1 VSDSFFVSATI
12 ELVATSMEDLTAPVM
27 ASSTELTFGQD
38 GGVEAPVV
46 IPSAPR
52 VVRGKLDR
60 FGVAMGTGR
69 RKTSVARVRIKAGTG
84 VILINGRS
92 LENFFAIEKDR
103 MIAVS
108 PLRATEKLS
117 EVDVNVRV
125 HGGGTTGQSG
135 AIVMGIA
142 RALEVMNPSL
152 FPILK
157 DAGFFTR
164 DSRMVE
170 RKKYGH
176 KKSRR
181 GFQFSKR

>member
-1 VSDSFFVSATI
+1 
-12 ELVATSMEDLTAPVM
+12 MEDLAIPAVSPEL
-27 ASSTELTFGQD
+27 ASTQELTFGHDD
-38 GGVEAPVV
+38 GATPSVV
-46 IPSAPR
+46 VPTAPR
-52 VVRGKLDR
+52 VLRGKMDR

-69 RKTSVARVRIKAGTG
+69 RKTAIARVRIKPGSG
-84 VILINGRS
+84 VVRINGRT
-92 LENFFAIEKDR
+92 LEEFFCIEKDR
-103 MIAVS
+103 IIAMS
-108 PLRATEKLS
+108 PLVVTEKLGQ
-117 EVDVNVRV
+117 VDLMIRVN
-125 HGGGTTGQSG
+125 GGGTTGQSG

-152 FPILK
+152 FPALK

-170 RKKYGH
+170 RKMYGH

>member
-1 VSDSFFVSATI
+1 MDDMTTPAVTP
-12 ELVATSMEDLTAPVM
+12 ELV
-27 ASSTELTFGQD
+27 SSPELTFGQE
-38 GGVEAPVV
+38 GGAEVPVV

-52 VVRGKLDR
+52 VMRGKMDR

-69 RKTSVARVRIKAGTG
+69 RKTSIARVRIKSGSG
-84 VILINGRS
+84 IIRVNGRS
-92 LENFFAIEKDR
+92 LEEFFCIEKDR
-103 MIAVS
+103 MIAMS
-108 PLRATEKLS
+108 PLRATEKLGQ
-117 EVDVNVRV
+117 VDVTIRV
-125 HGGGTTGQSG
+125 NGGGTTGQSG

-152 FPILK
+152 FPALK
-157 DAGFFTR
+157 EAGFFTR

>member
-1 VSDSFFVSATI
+1 MEDTATP
-12 ELVATSMEDLTAPVM
+12 VATPEPSLA
-27 ASSTELTFGQD
+27 TELTFGHED
-38 GGVEAPVV
+38 AAATTPAVTPL
-46 IPSAPR
+46 APR
-52 VVRGKLDR
+52 VIRGKLDR

-84 VILINGRS
+84 QVQVNGRS
-92 LENFFAIEKDR
+92 MEDFFRIEKDR
-103 MIAVS
+103 MVALS
-108 PLRATEKLS
+108 PLRATDKLGH
-117 EVDVNVRV
+117 VDVSIRV
-125 HGGGTTGQSG
+125 NGGGTTGQSG

-142 RALEVMNPSL
+142 RALEAMNPSL

-157 DAGFFTR
+157 EGGYFTR

-170 RKKYGH
+170 RKHYGH